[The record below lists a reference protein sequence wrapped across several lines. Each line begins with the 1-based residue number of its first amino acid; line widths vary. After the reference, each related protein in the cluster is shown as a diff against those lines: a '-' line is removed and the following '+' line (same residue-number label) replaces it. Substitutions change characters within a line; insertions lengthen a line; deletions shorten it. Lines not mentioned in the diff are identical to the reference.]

1 MIKENVAPVSVV
13 IPCYRCS
20 ATIGRAVESIAK
32 QTQNPAE
39 VILVDDASDDGT
51 WSVLQEIARVYP
63 GWITVLQ
70 LNKNQGA
77 ASARNAGWE
86 VASQPYIAFLDADD
100 AWHSRKIEI
109 QYAYMNSHPEVL
121 LSGHHY
127 RVVKQADQLPDWE
140 IGLLVGSQLI
150 SKWIM
155 LLSNRFTTPSVMLR
169 RDVPNRFLPGK
180 RHVDDHL
187 LWLELICQG
196 HKMVKLSAELVSI
209 YKPLYG
215 SSGLSA
221 QLWLMEKGELE
232 TYKQLYDQALINL
245 IQWLGLSLY
254 SLLKFVRRLL
264 VYWLYLR
271 WKK

>member
-1 MIKENVAPVSVV
+1 MMQANVAPVSVV

-20 ATIGRAVESIAK
+20 ATIGRAIESIVR

-39 VILVDDASDDGT
+39 IILVDDASEDGT
-51 WSVLQEIARVYP
+51 WSVLQEIKRIYP
-63 GWITVLQ
+63 DWVTVLQ

-77 ASARNAGWE
+77 ASARNAGWN
-86 VASQPYIAFLDADD
+86 AANQPYLAFLDADD
-100 AWHSRKIEI
+100 AWHPKKIEI
-109 QYAYMNSHPEVL
+109 QYAYMALHSEVL

-127 RVVKQADQLPDWE
+127 RVIKKFENLPDWQ
-140 IGLLVGSQLI
+140 IGLWSDNLLSKRTMLI
-150 SKWIM
+150 
-155 LLSNRFTTPSVMLR
+155 SNRFTTPSVMLR
-169 RDVPNRFLPGK
+169 RDVPDRFLSGK

-187 LWLELICQG
+187 LWLELICKG

-232 TYKQLYDQALINL
+232 TYKRLYDQTFINF
-245 IQWLGLSLY
+245 IQWLGLSVF

-264 VYWLYLR
+264 AYALCLR
-271 WKK
+271 WRK

>member
-1 MIKENVAPVSVV
+1 MMKDTVAPVSVV

-20 ATIGRAVESIAK
+20 ATIGRAIESIAK
-32 QTQNPAE
+32 QTQKPAE
-39 VILVDDASDDGT
+39 IILVDDASEDGT
-51 WSVLQEIARVYP
+51 LSTLQEIARSYP
-63 GWITVLQ
+63 DWLTVLQ
-70 LNKNQGA
+70 LKQNQGA
-77 ASARNAGWE
+77 ASARNAGWA

-100 AWHSRKIEI
+100 AWHPRKIEI
-109 QYAYMNSHPEVL
+109 QYAYMAAHPEVS

-127 RVVKQADQLPDWE
+127 RVIKQSDQQPDWE
-140 IGLLVGSQLI
+140 IGLWESQPI

-155 LLSNRFTTPSVMLR
+155 LISNRFTTPSVMLR
-169 RDVPNRFLPGK
+169 RDVPNRFMPGK

-209 YKPLYG
+209 FKPLYG

-221 QLWLMEKGELE
+221 QLWLMEKGELD
-232 TYKQLYDQALINL
+232 TYKRLYDETLINL
-245 IQWLGLSLY
+245 AQWLGLSVY

-264 VYWLYLR
+264 AYALYLR
-271 WKK
+271 WNK

>member
-1 MIKENVAPVSVV
+1 MMRDNVAPVSAV

-20 ATIGRAVESIAK
+20 ATIGRAIESIVR
-32 QTQNPAE
+32 QTQIPAE
-39 VILVDDASDDGT
+39 IILVDDASEDGT
-51 WSVLQEIARVYP
+51 WPVLQEIARNYP
-63 GWITVLQ
+63 DWITLLQ

-77 ASARNAGWE
+77 ASARNAGWA

-100 AWHSRKIEI
+100 AWHPRKIEI
-109 QYAYMNSHPEVL
+109 QYAYMNSHLDVS

-127 RVVKQADQLPDWE
+127 RVVKQSDQLPGWE
-140 IGLLVGSQLI
+140 IGLLGIQLI
-150 SKWIM
+150 SKWI
-155 LLSNRFTTPSVMLR
+155 LLVSNRFTTPSVMLR
-169 RDVPNRFLPGK
+169 RDMTDRFLSGK

-187 LWLELICQG
+187 LWLELICKG

-232 TYKQLYDQALINL
+232 TYKRLHDQALINL
-245 IQWLGLSLY
+245 AQWLVLSVY
-254 SLLKFVRRLL
+254 SWLKFARRLL
-264 VYWLYLR
+264 MYALYLR